1 MFEPGS
7 SFRRALVAVVTTS
20 LVLTAPLMLAAGAQA
35 EETTYE
41 IDRAHSSITFKIK
54 HMFSKVP
61 GRFKQFEGTI
71 AIDPEKRE
79 NVNVAA
85 SIDVASIDTDEAK
98 RDAHLKGPDFFDTEK
113 FPTITF
119 KGSTLSDVNADRTR
133 GKLTGDL
140 TMRGIT
146 KPVVLDV
153 EWFGKGKDP
162 WGNEKI
168 AVAGTTKL
176 NRKDYGIIWNKT
188 LDAGGYLVG
197 DEVEIEIQI
206 EAQLPKTR

>member
-1 MFEPGS
+1 
-7 SFRRALVAVVTTS
+7 
-20 LVLTAPLMLAAGAQA
+20 
-35 EETTYE
+35 
-41 IDRAHSSITFKIK
+41 
-54 HMFSKVP
+54 
-61 GRFKQFEGTI
+61 
-71 AIDPEKRE
+71 
-79 NVNVAA
+79 
-85 SIDVASIDTDEAK
+85 
-98 RDAHLKGPDFFDTEK
+98 
-113 FPTITF
+113 
-119 KGSTLSDVNADRTR
+119 VNADRTR